1 MEGAVVISV
10 VVISVVDG
18 TEVTVVDGTEEVA
31 TTEDMVTPTE
41 DMVTSHLP
49 MVTPLRPMRM
59 GILTT
64 DRGTIP
70 ATGTMVITVEGAI
83 TDTDGRSGQ
92 TRSLTYIE

>member
-1 MEGAVVISV
+1 MEGAADMAA

-31 TTEDMVTPTE
+31 TTEDMVTSHLP
-41 DMVTSHLP
+41 MVTSHLP

-92 TRSLTYIE
+92 TCSLTYIE